1 MYECIYRPC
10 FFNLCECC
18 LSCYFLHFRP
28 RQFPLAQLKHTSEC
42 QMFYEFALAY
52 IYILCNK
59 FFIFLTGEVEIY
71 TSVSIKYSYILYN
84 IESIRYFQLILS
96 LHSGTNIIFFFILR
110 RSFETTAV
118 NETFHFVYWTKDIV
132 CVKINKR
139 QHFGSLKLTLF
150 DKFVKIGKY

>member
-96 LHSGTNIIFFFILR
+96 LHSGTNIIFFLYYAGVLKLQLWMKPFILY
-110 RSFETTAV
+110 TGQ
-118 NETFHFVYWTKDIV
+118 
-132 CVKINKR
+132 KIL
-139 QHFGSLKLTLF
+139 SVSKLTNVSIL
-150 DKFVKIGKY
+150 VH